1 MGHDARMFGRSGP
14 AGGKHVEVFRSR
26 SVPLLALVW
35 DVVAVVLAADLL
47 WRGDGRLMAG
57 GLAAIAL
64 VTLLVYAVSQR
75 PAVVATERGVVLRN
89 VVRDVR
95 VPWRLVQRVE
105 SDWALTVVTAHRD
118 YVAWAIT
125 GRPGRGRAV
134 RSRVDHGPD
143 RARRGPVTAHDTPAR
158 IAGRLTERRDEALTS
173 AAGPAHGGDLV
184 EVWTAWPVVGAA
196 LLCVV
201 VLVVALVT

>member
-14 AGGKHVEVFRSR
+14 AGGKPVEVFRSR

-35 DVVAVVLAADLL
+35 EVVAVVLAVDLL
-47 WRGDGRLMAG
+47 WRGEGRLMVA

-64 VTLLVYAVSQR
+64 VTVLVYAVSQR
-75 PAVVATERGVVLRN
+75 PAVVAAERGVVLRN

-118 YVAWAIT
+118 YTAWAIT
-125 GRPGRGRAV
+125 GRPR
-134 RSRVDHGPD
+134 RSRE
-143 RARRGPVTAHDTPAR
+143 DTPAR
-158 IAGRLTERRDEALTS
+158 IAGRLSERRDEALTS
-173 AAGPAHGGDLV
+173 AAGPAHGGERV
-184 EVWTAWPVVGAA
+184 EVRPAWPVVGAA
-196 LLCVV
+196 LLCAV
-201 VLVVALVT
+201 VLLGALVA